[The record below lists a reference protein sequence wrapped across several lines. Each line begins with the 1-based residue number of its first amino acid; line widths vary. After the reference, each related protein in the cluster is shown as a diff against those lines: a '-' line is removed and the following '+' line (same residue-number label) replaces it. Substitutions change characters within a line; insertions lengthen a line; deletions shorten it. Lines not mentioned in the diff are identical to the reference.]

1 MVAPKQQALLMDN
14 ILKVNLTNFVT
25 VGLIAFVFVYVVN
38 WIAQKYIPV
47 LAISATPAS
56 SSSGG

>member
-1 MVAPKQQALLMDN
+1 MDN